1 MRSVQ
6 PAKDRENHPFPS
18 WMAENM
24 RTYTERNSLFPLSQL
39 SLCVGLACSSMA
51 AWAQSADVQ
60 VAQARTM
67 NEVVVSGSRVEQ
79 DIDEVP
85 ATITTINAEK
95 MKRENPT
102 DLQDLMKDEAGVS
115 VRAPAN
121 RATSGSGTGRG
132 GNEGVNIRG
141 MEGDQ
146 VRLQVDGVSLPAS
159 FSNGP
164 HLVGRGDA
172 MDPEGFKRVEIL
184 RGASSMQFGSDG
196 LAGAVSFVTKDPS
209 DLLTLGKSTQFNVKL
224 GYTSADRAWQV
235 APSFAFKG
243 DTVQGMVLTSL
254 RQGHE
259 TENMGTNHTS
269 TTSRTAANP
278 ADFNSGYL
286 LSKFI
291 LTPDRTHQIK
301 LTAETLRRETETNL
315 LSVRSA
321 TQTNFAAND
330 VVDRDLLKLDYRYTP
345 ANAWLDVL
353 TASVYN
359 QQYYNQQF
367 SLDERSVNPLMRTR
381 DRKYWQDT
389 WGANVQLESNF
400 GKDIAHR
407 LVTGVDFTYSD
418 ITTLYSGAYTP
429 RDPGLSGCTGTTAS
443 FCDPFPTQK
452 NFPDTQ
458 YLTLGAFV
466 QDEMNLGKVSVT
478 PGVRFDAFKLDPKSD
493 AYYQVSNTVAP
504 SALSGSAIS
513 PRLGAVWKI
522 TPAVQPF
529 AQYARG
535 FRAPKPDQVNGGT
548 GTNLAATTPYTSIGN
563 PDLKPETSNTFELGL
578 RGKEAA
584 YRYSAAVFYSR
595 YKDFISNE
603 IVGGAGTVA
612 DPRVYQSINLNR
624 VTISGFELRGDVI
637 VAQGWNLSAAY
648 AHAKGDSY
656 TSTTATPLN
665 TVDPDKLVVG
675 LNYAHGA
682 HWGTGTRVTVVDRK
696 ERPHNTT
703 VVTPGGYTVM
713 DLTGWYNF
721 SKATVFNIGLN
732 NVFDKK
738 YMAWADV
745 RDQAATSTTLD
756 AFTQPGRNFRV
767 SMTHSF

>member
-1 MRSVQ
+1 
-6 PAKDRENHPFPS
+6 
-18 WMAENM
+18 
-24 RTYTERNSLFPLSQL
+24 
-39 SLCVGLACSSMA
+39 
-51 AWAQSADVQ
+51 
-60 VAQARTM
+60 M

-85 ATITTINAEK
+85 ATITTIDAAK
-95 MKRENPT
+95 IKRENPS
-102 DLQDLMKDEAGVS
+102 DLQDLLKDEVGVS
-115 VRAPAN
+115 VRVPTN
-121 RATSGSGTGRG
+121 RASAGSGTGRG

-172 MDPEGFKRVEIL
+172 IDPEGFKRVEIL

-209 DLLTLGKSTQFNVKL
+209 DLLTLGKPTQFNVKL

-235 APSFAFKG
+235 APSFAFQG

-259 TENMGTNHTS
+259 TETMGQNNTS
-269 TTSRTAANP
+269 TSSRTAANP
-278 ADFNSGYL
+278 ADFKSGYL

-291 LTPDRTHQIK
+291 FTPDRTHQIK
-301 LTAETLRRETETNL
+301 LTAETLRRETQTNL
-315 LSVRSA
+315 LSARSA
-321 TQTNFAAND
+321 TQTNFSADD
-330 VVDRDLLKLDYRYTP
+330 VVDRDLVKLDYRYTP
-345 ANAWLDVL
+345 ASAWFDVL

-367 SLDERSVNPLMRTR
+367 SLDQRSVNPLMRTR

-389 WGANVQLESNF
+389 WGTNMQVESNF
-400 GKDIAHR
+400 GKEITHR
-407 LVTGVDFTYSD
+407 LVTGVDFTFSK

-429 RDPGLSGCTGTTAS
+429 RDTGLTGCTGANAS
-443 FCDPFPTQK
+443 LCDPFPTQK
-452 NFPDTQ
+452 NFPDTD

-466 QDEMNLGKVSVT
+466 QDEMNLGKVSIT
-478 PGVRFDAFKLDPKSD
+478 PGVRLDAFKLDPTSD

-513 PRLGAVWKI
+513 PRFGAIWKI
-522 TPAVQPF
+522 EPMVQPF
-529 AQYARG
+529 AQYAHG

-548 GTNLAATTPYTSIGN
+548 GTNLAAANPYTSIGN
-563 PDLKPETSNTFELGL
+563 PNLKPETSNTFELGL

-584 YRYSAAVFYSR
+584 YRYSVAAFYGR
-595 YKDFISNE
+595 YRDFITNTQ
-603 IVGGAGTVA
+603 VGGSGTA
-612 DPRVYQSINLNR
+612 LDPTVYQSVNLSK
-624 VTISGFELRGDVI
+624 VTISGFELRGDV
-637 VAQGWNLSAAY
+637 ALSSAWGLSGAY
-648 AHAKGDSY
+648 AHTKGDSFSGT
-656 TSTTATPLN
+656 TSTPLN
-665 TVDPDKLVVG
+665 TIDPDKLVVG
-675 LNYAHGA
+675 LNYANGA
-682 HWGTGTRVTVVDRK
+682 HWGAGSRVTVVDRK

-721 SKATVFNIGLN
+721 SKATVFNVGLN

-745 RDQAATSTTLD
+745 REQAATSTNID